1 MLLSEVIILYSMH
14 TYKHVQ
20 VHLSSRFIMNGVC
33 VKWVGWVD
41 LETLTGKAKLVF
53 DDQNAKVCVVLILV
67 TVMVG

>member
-1 MLLSEVIILYSMH
+1 MLLSEIIILYSVH
-14 TYKHVQ
+14 TYTHVQ

-41 LETLTGKAKLVF
+41 LETLVGKAKLVF